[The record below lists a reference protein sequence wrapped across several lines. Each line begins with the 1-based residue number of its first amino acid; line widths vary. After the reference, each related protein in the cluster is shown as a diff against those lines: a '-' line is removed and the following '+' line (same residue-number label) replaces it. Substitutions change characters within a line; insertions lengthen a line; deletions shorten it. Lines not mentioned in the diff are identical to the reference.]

1 METKEV
7 KGSIGEVNGGGRL
20 ISSKGVETLLIKDK
34 QETKQDDGES
44 LPASYELQ
52 AISDIPEVRASSSA
66 SNSSFKRNSMERKRE
81 GSGEAGQRKV

>member
-7 KGSIGEVNGGGRL
+7 KESIGEENGGGRL

-44 LPASYELQ
+44 RPVSYELQ
-52 AISDIPEVRASSSA
+52 AISDLPEVRASSSA